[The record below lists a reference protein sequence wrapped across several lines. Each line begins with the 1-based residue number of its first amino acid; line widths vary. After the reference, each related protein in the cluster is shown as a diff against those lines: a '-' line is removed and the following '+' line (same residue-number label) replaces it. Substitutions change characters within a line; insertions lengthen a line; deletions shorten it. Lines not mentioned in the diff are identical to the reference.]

1 MAGLEG
7 ARPLHDESSTRFK
20 PSLVVALTLTLTLT
34 LTLVLDE
41 IKPAKAVLHMAWRGR
56 ALQTTSGSRSMA
68 SPQVS
73 H

>member
-20 PSLVVALTLTLTLT
+20 PSLVVALTLT

-56 ALQTTSGSRSMA
+56 ALQTTSGSRSMT

>member
-7 ARPLHDESSTRFK
+7 ARPLHDESSTRLK
-20 PSLVVALTLTLTLT
+20 PSLVVTLTLT

-56 ALQTTSGSRSMA
+56 ALQTTSGSRSMT